1 MAKLSIVM
9 PVFNNWS
16 FTRNCISY
24 FNKTANSEIDLIIVD
39 NGSTDE
45 TKTDISKA
53 AAITRYIRNA
63 NNCGFGHA
71 CNQGYKATNSDYVL
85 FLNND
90 IMFKT
95 SSYEWIDK
103 FIEQVEDNC
112 LVGPTGGYIDR
123 DFNFKYETNDVS
135 KPINYISGWCLLGSR
150 KTFDKLIV
158 SGNEGP
164 FDAKTFFCY
173 FEDTDLGFRALNKK
187 MKFKL
192 YDVPIIHIGKQTSK
206 KINTSTLY
214 TESKQKFI
222 KKWEKSFAQ
231 FF

>member
-9 PVFNNWS
+9 PVYNNWG
-16 FTRNCISY
+16 FTRNCILY
-24 FNKTANSEIDLIIVD
+24 FDKIIGQKIDFIITD

-45 TKTDISKA
+45 TKTTTKC
-53 AAITRYIRNA
+53 RIRNKE
-63 NNCGFGHA
+63 NRGFGYA
-71 CNQGYKATNSDYVL
+71 SNQAYKATNSEYVL

-103 FIEQVEDNC
+103 FIEQAEEDC
-112 LVGPTGGYIDR
+112 LIGPTGGYIDQG
-123 DFNFKYETNDVS
+123 FNFKYETNDVT
-135 KPINYISGWCLLGSR
+135 KPINYMSGWCLLGSR

-158 SGNEGP
+158 PGNEGP

-173 FEDTDLGFRALNKK
+173 FEDTDLGFRALKKK

-192 YDVPIIHIGKQTSK
+192 YDVPIVHIGKQTSK
-206 KINTSTLY
+206 NINTSALY
-214 TESKQKFI
+214 IDSKQKFVN
-222 KKWEKSFAQ
+222 KWGKSFEQ